1 MWNFRPRTGY
11 RSSLTGDRRTVCQC
25 CTEQNPSELMPC
37 SSVHSLFIYLL
48 KIFHYLNTVS
58 SQLFHIL
65 LLTNEQDN
73 NTILNKLFH
82 NTCREPFDAVTRHP
96 PFLRD
101 FQRFLSS
108 AYFLFP
114 DIDTTFYTICFL
126 TKKTPSDLLH
136 GVLISYCF
144 IFIYNQIRIYP

>member
-82 NTCREPFDAVTRHP
+82 NTCRESRKRLPGILPFYGALGRGAFQVILLFTKFTPPRFDTRKYSLFH
-96 PFLRD
+96 
-101 FQRFLSS
+101 SS
-108 AYFLFP
+108 ASLSNVTLP
-114 DIDTTFYTICFL
+114 
-126 TKKTPSDLLH
+126 
-136 GVLISYCF
+136 
-144 IFIYNQIRIYP
+144 IR